1 MKYGALPL
9 RNLQILRLRPFGFIS
24 EFQKPGRHTAAQHK
38 IFNQRFQRDGI
49 FLCRRTKG
57 QNSLGRLRS
66 KGQQDKFKILPWD
79 GPGRDFDILPRDGLG
94 WAWMGYCQRDIA
106 SMSCLVQSRHGT
118 RHGTEVKKKPKKKYK
133 FSKQSFFYSC
143 PYCGTKGQLDK
154 KIFLSRIK
162 RTTIRRLSRP
172 LETLLS
178 TNSNAAGHSTLTSF
192 NDIG

>member
-118 RHGTEVKKKPKKKYK
+118 RHGTEVKKSQKKVQIFKTI
-133 FSKQSFFYSC
+133 FFLLL
-143 PYCGTKGQLDK
+143 PLLRDKGTTRQENIFVSYQKDNNSQIVPSLGNPTFNQQQCSGTFNIDK
-154 KIFLSRIK
+154 LQ
-162 RTTIRRLSRP
+162 
-172 LETLLS
+172 
-178 TNSNAAGHSTLTSF
+178 
-192 NDIG
+192 